1 MDEQTTPQPQ
11 YGASWQDIISAG
23 EAPEPVTAEP
33 VTPAPPGQGADA
45 ATEEEEAPRTGRALA
60 RAAGLGVAGLI
71 MGVIGVTAVQAA
83 VGGSP
88 STTGTAATS
97 QVSGNGTLPGQGG
110 GPPRGFGGVA
120 GEQRVAGT
128 VTAVGSSSIT
138 VRSTSGKATYAVNG
152 TTQIQRNGQQA
163 ALSSLQTGDQVLVH
177 LVPSGSGYIAERV
190 LVGAFGGPGGPGGT
204 PASPAPGRTT

>member
-11 YGASWQDIISAG
+11 YGASWQDIISGG
-23 EAPEPVTAEP
+23 EAPGPVTAEP
-33 VTPAPPGQGADA
+33 VTSEPVGQGAAA
-45 ATEEEEAPRTGRALA
+45 ATEEAAPRTGRALA
-60 RAAGLGVAGLI
+60 RAAGLGVAGLL

-88 STTGTAATS
+88 STTGTAATNP
-97 QVSGNGTLPGQGG
+97 VSGNGTLPGQAGR
-110 GPPRGFGGVA
+110 PPRGFGGGVA

-128 VTAVGSSSIT
+128 VTAVGSRSIT